1 MAGKQFR
8 IMSGVYILH
17 TGLPDIAYGS
27 TCELETQTLL
37 SGDLNYLNEADQS
50 SLLEKIKEVERMLM
64 ALIKSLEN
72 KNNS

>member
-1 MAGKQFR
+1 
-8 IMSGVYILH
+8 
-17 TGLPDIAYGS
+17 
-27 TCELETQTLL
+27 
-37 SGDLNYLNEADQS
+37 LNEADQS